1 MAEPISKLSNSDSAA
16 AKPPAAEVLV
26 VRLSEEMARSW
37 QQGQR
42 PCAEEYLAR
51 HPELWNEPE
60 AAVDLIYEEICLRRE
75 HTEEIARAD
84 IFKRFPQWQ
93 AQLEILLDCHQ
104 ILETES
110 APIYPSVGESVGDF
124 HLLAKL
130 GQGGHGCV
138 FLATQSSLADR

>member
-1 MAEPISKLSNSDSAA
+1 
-16 AKPPAAEVLV
+16 
-26 VRLSEEMARSW
+26 
-37 QQGQR
+37 
-42 PCAEEYLAR
+42 
-51 HPELWNEPE
+51 
-60 AAVDLIYEEICLRRE
+60 VDLIYEEICLRRE
-75 HTEEIARAD
+75 HAEEIARAD
-84 IFKRFPQWQ
+84 LLRRFPQWQ

-138 FLATQSSLADR
+138 FLATQSSLADRPVVIKFTPVLGQEHLSLARLQHTHIMPLFSALDDNQRNLRALCILSCGCA